1 MQQQYDQQQR
11 RQQVQQQQ
19 QQQVVQPWLQSKH
32 ELKQFRPA
40 FPSSPGS
47 FSCSPG
53 DWQTCIGS
61 PSHHVSSEWQWQ
73 QQLAN
78 VAACQQQSPAHQGLS
93 STAIRVSMAGGPAML
108 ASPNMRMPLDGG
120 CVDVY
125 KDGVEVRSTN
135 TLVISVC
142 SSPTQPTAAPAMTQ
156 DVSATQLAH
165 GESWLAGRAVHAAT
179 SGNSRQAA
187 KRLSL

>member
-19 QQQVVQPWLQSKH
+19 QQQQLVQPWLQSKH
-32 ELKQFRPA
+32 ALEQFNQA
-40 FPSSPGS
+40 CPSSPGS
-47 FSCSPG
+47 FSSSPG
-53 DWQTCIGS
+53 KWQTGIGS
-61 PSHHVSSEWQWQ
+61 PSHHVSCEWQWQ
-73 QQLAN
+73 QPLAN
-78 VAACQQQSPAHQGLS
+78 VAAWQQQSPAHQGLS
-93 STAIRVSMAGGPAML
+93 STAIRVSTAGGQAML

-135 TLVISVC
+135 TLVIGVC
-142 SSPTQPTAAPAMTQ
+142 SSPSQPTAAPAMTE
-156 DVSATQLAH
+156 DVSAGQ
-165 GESWLAGRAVHAAT
+165 LAGRAFHAAT